1 TLGQSQKIPYEIL
14 ETNEAAAVF
23 KTFLHE
29 AQEEQRNYEWC
40 QQFKRLLEETGYV
53 TPGKQLSEVRVLL
66 MGRECYE
73 ALSDD
78 QQQR

>member
-1 TLGQSQKIPYEIL
+1 M
-14 ETNEAAAVF
+14 
-23 KTFLHE
+23 KTSLSL
-29 AQEEQRNYEWC
+29 RWC

-73 ALSDD
+73 ALAED
-78 QQQR
+78 QQQRVYDQHQRQIQRRAKDNFQVIDAFLW